1 MNVSIPTAGTT
12 HTGHELNQ
20 LAEDAHA
27 LLAAT
32 AGVAGEKVGEARQRL
47 TAALDRAKAMAG
59 QVRDK
64 AVAGAKVAD
73 ETVRANP
80 YQAIAIGIGA
90 GLLAGYLLGRRC
102 SSKCD

>member
-1 MNVSIPTAGTT
+1 MNQPTSTT
-12 HTGHELNQ
+12 ANANTGHELNQ

-102 SSKCD
+102 GSKCD

>member
-1 MNVSIPTAGTT
+1 MNQTT
-12 HTGHELNQ
+12 PITGNANPGHELNQ

-47 TAALDRAKAMAG
+47 TAALDRAKDMAG
-59 QVRDK
+59 QVRDQ
-64 AVAGAKVAD
+64 AVAGAKATD
-73 ETVRANP
+73 ATVRANP

-102 SSKCD
+102 GGKCD

>member
-1 MNVSIPTAGTT
+1 MNESTANAEKIHPGAD
-12 HTGHELNQ
+12 LNQ
-20 LAEDAHA
+20 LAEDAQA

-32 AGVAGEKVGEARQRL
+32 AGVAGEKVGEARHRL
-47 TAALDRAKAMAG
+47 AAALERGKAMAG

-80 YQAIAIGIGA
+80 YQAIAIGVGV
-90 GLLAGYLLGRRC
+90 GVLVGYLLGRRC
-102 SSKCD
+102 SGNRD